1 MANPFLYLSSFYIF
15 YTPLMRYPTNF
26 KMSHGTLVMPIKLS
40 FNFTKKNDKID
51 STRKW
56 LKSETDSMKK
66 ILIIFLLMFA
76 CRQAHAVT
84 ATGGTVTNYTLNGT
98 NYRAHIFTTVG
109 NTNLVVSAGGEVEYL
124 VVAGGGGGG
133 SAIGGGGG
141 AGGLRTGTT
150 NVVATNYA
158 ITVGRGGAPQSFNQ
172 GEDGKSSA
180 FSAITATGGGGGG
193 LSIRWITGLTPS
205 TVIATTVGAGSTGT
219 GGTSSFSTFCSATGG
234 LREGGMGSGGDL
246 NSRGTFGSGN
256 YNACGPTGQA
266 GGASFF
272 GGGSSTA
279 GNNPVLGGGGSA
291 TGGNASAGAP
301 GVIVVEWIA

>member
-1 MANPFLYLSSFYIF
+1 MIYRNRVNTAASVNTLPYAVAALPALVNSFSAGAATGL
-15 YTPLMRYPTNF
+15 TPNTATTGNVVLG
-26 KMSHGTLVMPIKLS
+26 GTL
-40 FNFTKKNDKID
+40 
-51 STRKW
+51 
-56 LKSETDSMKK
+56 
-66 ILIIFLLMFA
+66 
-76 CRQAHAVT
+76 
-84 ATGGTVTNYTLNGT
+84 ATTNGGTGVVSPTAGSVLVGNGASAVSLVAPSTSGNVLTSNGT
-98 NYRAHIFTTVG
+98 TWTSATPAKPAMQRQIFTT
-109 NTNLVVSAGGEVEYL
+109 AGASTFTVPDGVTQL
-124 VVAGGGGGG
+124 KVIV
-133 SAIGGGGG
+133 IGGGGG
-141 AGGLRTGTT
+141 D
-150 NVVATNYA
+150 
-158 ITVGRGGAPQSFNQ
+158 PF
-172 GEDGKSSA
+172 
-180 FSAITATGGGGGG
+180 TGGGGGG